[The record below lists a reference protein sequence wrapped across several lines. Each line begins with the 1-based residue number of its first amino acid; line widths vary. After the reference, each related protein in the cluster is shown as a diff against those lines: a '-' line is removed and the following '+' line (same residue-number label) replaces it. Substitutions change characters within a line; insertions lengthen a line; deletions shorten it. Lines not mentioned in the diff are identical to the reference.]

1 MRRFRDV
8 SEKTYV
14 REKLPFPDG
23 LIRLG
28 SLGTQLP
35 DNSGEF

>member
-35 DNSGEF
+35 DDSGEF